1 MKQRMRNGRA
11 RRRGALLMEVLIS
24 IAIFT
29 MSGLVIL
36 GISMRIR
43 DRLVDTQRQQ
53 QAVDLARSVVS
64 HLEAGLATV
73 RNVDEVVMDELG
85 LDPETSL
92 EPPPW
97 QVEIET
103 EPSSFTGLT
112 VVTVIVRESIEQS
125 LGAGGLPTTS
135 AGDVGPEAYRL
146 VQLLDL
152 GEAEEPDEFEVDPLD
167 EEEV

>member
-1 MKQRMRNGRA
+1 
-11 RRRGALLMEVLIS
+11 
-24 IAIFT
+24 
-29 MSGLVIL
+29 
-36 GISMRIR
+36 
-43 DRLVDTQRQQ
+43 
-53 QAVDLARSVVS
+53 
-64 HLEAGLATV
+64 
-73 RNVDEVVMDELG
+73 VDEVVMDELG